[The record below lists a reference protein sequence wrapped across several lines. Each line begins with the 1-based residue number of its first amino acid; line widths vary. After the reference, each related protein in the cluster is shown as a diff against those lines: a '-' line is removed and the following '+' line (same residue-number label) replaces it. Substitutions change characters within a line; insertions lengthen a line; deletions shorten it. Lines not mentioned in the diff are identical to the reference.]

1 MSPARI
7 RPSRSASK
15 NPSLLG
21 RLTMAIGWSARPTS
35 VAAIAAGGADV
46 VIADVVAVV
55 VAPAVV
61 VVAGRRVVVAVGA
74 VVEVLVAF
82 GRVLV
87 LEQPASSPRANS
99 TARCLIRFE
108 GSPGC
113 PASVRTSLVGQAPS
127 GSAAGQL
134 GRAWSSRRSVGR
146 SCQASVVAKE
156 SGEHRQRVTWSTLG
170 SIELLEKMIP
180 LQQQLVDAAREA
192 GNEEEALAGETT
204 LARAVHGLWWRR
216 RYLTHL
222 ETGGDLLRPSDECAM
237 HHEHG
242 LIIEYP
248 LDGDLNQIGLLCQT
262 CQEWVQIYALGR
274 EPEEGKADHAAI
286 YEEHQG
292 HTIAIRLDDGSRVRL
307 ICVTCGADQESGWA
321 LLSGDVSDW
330 FEELW
335 NG

>member
-1 MSPARI
+1 M
-7 RPSRSASK
+7 
-15 NPSLLG
+15 
-21 RLTMAIGWSARPTS
+21 
-35 VAAIAAGGADV
+35 
-46 VIADVVAVV
+46 
-55 VAPAVV
+55 
-61 VVAGRRVVVAVGA
+61 
-74 VVEVLVAF
+74 
-82 GRVLV
+82 
-87 LEQPASSPRANS
+87 
-99 TARCLIRFE
+99 
-108 GSPGC
+108 
-113 PASVRTSLVGQAPS
+113 
-127 GSAAGQL
+127 
-134 GRAWSSRRSVGR
+134 
-146 SCQASVVAKE
+146 VAKE

-237 HHEHG
+237 HHEHD
-242 LIIEYP
+242 LIIGYP

-262 CQEWVQIYALGR
+262 CQEWVQIYALGG

-286 YEEHQG
+286 YEEHLD